1 MRSRRGAKTV
11 PIRLAATLVALALT
25 APVHAF
31 EAEVAPLV
39 QRHCIACHTGTILA
53 PLDLAGLG
61 YDLTDPATFGAWA
74 RVYERLDNGEM
85 PPVGALMPEPDE
97 LATALASMKESLLE
111 ANLAARNG
119 QRTPLR
125 RLTRLEYAYT
135 IQDLLG
141 LDEAQGMDL
150 IQNLPA
156 EADTGGFDTVAA
168 KQGISALHVRSY
180 LEAADRALDAALALG
195 GRPKTTRRD
204 IQYAKSG
211 YMNFMH
217 TAKIL
222 GGGIT

>member
-1 MRSRRGAKTV
+1 MGLRRVAKAAA
-11 PIRLAATLVALALT
+11 IRVAATLVTLGSLAPL
-25 APVHAF
+25 HAF
-31 EAEVAPLV
+31 EADVAPLV
-39 QRHCIACHTGTILA
+39 QKHCIACHTGTILA

-61 YDLTDPATFGAWA
+61 YDLAEPATFAAWA

-85 PPVGALMPEPDE
+85 PPVGVLMPEPDE

-135 IQDLLG
+135 IGDLLG

-180 LEAADRALDAALALG
+180 LEAADRALDAGTCAG
-195 GRPKTTRRD
+195 SPDRRRHGVTSNTPSPA
-204 IQYAKSG
+204 I
-211 YMNFMH
+211 
-217 TAKIL
+217 
-222 GGGIT
+222 